1 MRKIFQFILAA
12 GCAIIMTGCSGNTT
26 ADNAQNNAPLTE
38 STPVTQNQENTEASA
53 TEATATEP
61 TATDEPEITDEFVS
75 TKETKAPSEN
85 KSKTSDSTKKSQNTD
100 GEISLNKAKTI
111 ALSKAGLS
119 EKDGQWDK
127 AKRDIEDGQAV
138 YELEFISGETEY
150 DFEINAK
157 NGNIIEYKK
166 ESVYD

>member
-1 MRKIFQFILAA
+1 MKKISQFILAA
-12 GCAIIMTGCSGNTT
+12 GCALVMVGCSGNTT
-26 ADNAQNNAPLTE
+26 ADNTGDNAPLTE
-38 STPVTQNQENTEASA
+38 TTPVTQNQENTEASA
-53 TEATATEP
+53 TESTATES
-61 TATDEPEITDEFVS
+61 TATDEPEITDDSVS
-75 TKETKAPSEN
+75 AKETKAPSEN
-85 KSKTSDSTKKSQNTD
+85 NSKTSDSTKKAKNVD

-119 EKDGQWDK
+119 EKDGNWDK

-150 DFEINAK
+150 EFEINAK
-157 NGNIIEYKK
+157 DGKIVEYKK